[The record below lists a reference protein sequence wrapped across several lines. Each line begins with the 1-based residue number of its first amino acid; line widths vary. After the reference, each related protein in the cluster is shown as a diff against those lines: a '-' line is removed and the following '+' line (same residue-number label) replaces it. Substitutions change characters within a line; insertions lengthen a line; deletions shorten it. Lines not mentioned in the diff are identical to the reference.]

1 MILSMFKEANGQY
14 SMRRVL
20 SFIFALAGVSGGIIS
35 TLFQSDWKIVCASF
49 GVPGI
54 LALAMLIL
62 TTVSDI
68 KEIVSAVKEL
78 K

>member
-1 MILSMFKEANGQY
+1 MITMFREANGMV

-20 SFIFALAGVSGGIIS
+20 SFIFALAGVSSGILS
-35 TLFQSDWKIVCASF
+35 ALFQNDWKIVCASF

-62 TTVSDI
+62 TTVSDV
-68 KEIVSAVKEL
+68 KEIASAVKEL